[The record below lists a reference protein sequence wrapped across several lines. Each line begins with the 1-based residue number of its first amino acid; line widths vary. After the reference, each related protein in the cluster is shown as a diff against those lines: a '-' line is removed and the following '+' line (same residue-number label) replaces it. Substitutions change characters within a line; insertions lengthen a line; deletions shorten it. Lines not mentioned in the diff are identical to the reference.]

1 MEQFE
6 GYKKCYKCQCILPIM
21 MFYNN
26 KSTKDGLGRE
36 CKDCIGEYEQ
46 TDTYKRNRKKYMQSE
61 SYKEAEVRGNKKYM
75 QIKKGKESAK
85 RRKWRYLQTANGK
98 KHKAKIDSIRNRN
111 LGFVQLFDNLFTC
124 DVDWHHISDA
134 FVVALPRKVHKE
146 YIGYPSKKH
155 RDLLK
160 PIVEEYYEMSY
171 VIISNV
177 VTI

>member
-1 MEQFE
+1 
-6 GYKKCYKCQCILPIM
+6 

-75 QIKKGKESAK
+75 QTKKGKESAK
-85 RRKWRYLQTANGK
+85 RRKWRYLQTANG
-98 KHKAKIDSIRNRN
+98 
-111 LGFVQLFDNLFTC
+111 
-124 DVDWHHISDA
+124 
-134 FVVALPRKVHKE
+134 
-146 YIGYPSKKH
+146 KKH